1 MPNATKRLAR
11 RYSRACIS
19 DRVCGGEKPQDV
31 QPFAARCVLLQM
43 HERQG
48 AKRRRHRLGVLP
60 LPANVQVQGIKA
72 MTQID
77 DLIDECWGS
86 MRPSL
91 MRRAVLG
98 KKRCAQLVLMA
109 LANFPDRELVG
120 ATPGS
125 AYEKKQKQTLAARVE
140 ANYRKDAPPTHGT
153 YGAVFLSIVLA
164 WAIRAIVEYL
174 IDQWLKNHFSMDD
187 IRHQYGWK

>member
-1 MPNATKRLAR
+1 MP
-11 RYSRACIS
+11 S
-19 DRVCGGEKPQDV
+19 
-31 QPFAARCVLLQM
+31 
-43 HERQG
+43 
-48 AKRRRHRLGVLP
+48 
-60 LPANVQVQGIKA
+60 NVQVQGSKA

-98 KKRCAQLVLMA
+98 KRRCAQLVMMA

-120 ATPGS
+120 TMPGS
-125 AYEKKQKQTLAARVE
+125 AYEKQQKRTLAARIE
-140 ANYRKDAPPTHGT
+140 AHYRKDAPAAQGT

-164 WAIRAIVEYL
+164 WAIKAIVEYL
-174 IDQWLKNHFSMDD
+174 IDRWLNKRFSMDD
-187 IRHQYGWK
+187 IRQQYGWK

>member
-1 MPNATKRLAR
+1 MG
-11 RYSRACIS
+11 S
-19 DRVCGGEKPQDV
+19 
-31 QPFAARCVLLQM
+31 
-43 HERQG
+43 
-48 AKRRRHRLGVLP
+48 LP
-60 LPANVQVQGIKA
+60 LPRDVQVQGQA

-77 DLIDECWGS
+77 DLIDECWGA

-98 KKRCAQLVLMA
+98 KQRCAQLVMMT

-125 AYEKKQKQTLAARVE
+125 AYERQQKRMLAARVE
-140 ANYRKDAPPTHGT
+140 AQYRSGAPTTQGT

-164 WAIRAIVEYL
+164 WAIKAIVEYL
-174 IDQWLKNHFSMDD
+174 IDQWLKKHFSMHD
-187 IRHQYGWK
+187 IRQQYGWK